1 MSGLHRLIGLGY
13 RWIEGLMRPLLYRR
27 EKAGVLSRFPNL
39 APVMN
44 AFEARYI
51 RAEYGAHDQSLME
64 RRQRQL
70 TEQEAYVYGSTPWLT
85 FLDIADSL
93 SIDSR
98 DVFIEP
104 GCGTGH
110 LCFLMNQ
117 AFGVQAIGI
126 EAIGTFV
133 EGARAIQ
140 AQLRAAG
147 LALEGLHFE
156 QGDFLARDFREGTI
170 FFIAGTCFPEG
181 LRRQL
186 SDKIAAEAPAGATVI
201 ALTHAIE
208 DKAFRLSHQVEGLFS
223 WGRDKALIYKL
234 TNPRPSAK
242 KKSRQQAAA
251 ADQTAGHSKKARKGR
266 KRTAR

>member
-1 MSGLHRLIGLGY
+1 MSGLHRLLGLGY
-13 RWIEGLMRPLLYRR
+13 RRLEGLMRPMLYRR
-27 EKAGVLSRFPNL
+27 EKAGVLSRFPGL
-39 APVMN
+39 APVMA

-70 TEQEAYVYGSTPWLT
+70 TDQEAYVYGSTPWLT
-85 FLDIADSL
+85 FLNIADSL
-93 SIDSR
+93 EIDSA

-117 AFGVQAIGI
+117 AFGARAIGI

-140 AQLRAAG
+140 AQLSEAG

-156 QGDFLARDFREGTI
+156 QGDFLARDFSEGTI

-186 SDKIAAEAPAGATVI
+186 SDKIAAEAPADATII

-208 DKAFRLSHQVEGLFS
+208 DTAFSLSHQVEGLFS

-234 TNPRPSAK
+234 TNPRPSAR
-242 KKSRQQAAA
+242 KKSRPKAAA
-251 ADQTAGHSKKARKGR
+251 ADQPGVQAKKRRKSR